1 MSNHLLTD
9 IRMHEKLT
17 NQQNKHW
24 ELEFQDGTLVV
35 QGAELND
42 LPDGFQFDHRIQA
55 LRGRADLYPWVVY
68 RAIERKI
75 SYQDNARRWIDLEG
89 AHHVERTPRDYQREA
104 VVSWIQNNRRGS
116 IVLPT
121 GSGKTFVAELC
132 IAQTMRPTMVIAP
145 TLDLVGQW
153 YDRLKIAFQ
162 QEIGVLG
169 GGCHEILP
177 LTVSTYDSAHLH
189 LGKYGNR
196 FCLLIFDEVHH
207 LPAPAYLDSTRNA
220 LAPFRLGLTATLERE
235 DGREALLQE
244 AIGPV
249 VYRKEITELSG
260 SFLASYET
268 VKISIELKE
277 KEKKEYEEARKEY
290 TDFLRQKQIT
300 MGGYGGWNNFIR
312 VAARSSQGRS
322 AFQAYLKSKQLAQSA
337 QGKIECLERLIHRH
351 KGAKMIIFTN
361 DNSTAYKISKLFLL
375 PCITHQTNVKERRE
389 LLGAFAEGRLPIMVT
404 SRVLNE
410 GVDIPAAEIAV
421 VLSGTGTVREH
432 VQRLG
437 RILRPMKGKQAILYE
452 LVAQDTA
459 EEYTSQRRRRHD
471 AYK

>member
-1 MSNHLLTD
+1 MP
-9 IRMHEKLT
+9 EKLT
-17 NQQNKHW
+17 NQHAQKW
-24 ELEFQDGTLVV
+24 ELEFQDGTLIV
-35 QGAELND
+35 QGARLED
-42 LPDGFQFDHRIQA
+42 LPAGFQFDHRIQA

-68 RAIERKI
+68 QAIQQQVEYVDR
-75 SYQDNARRWIDLEG
+75 ARRWRELEG
-89 AHHVERTPRDYQREA
+89 EHHVERTPRDYQREA
-104 VVSWIQNNRRGS
+104 VVSWIQNNRRGA
-116 IVLPT
+116 IILPT

-153 YDRLKIAFQ
+153 YDRLRVAFQ
-162 QEIGVLG
+162 QEVGILG
-169 GGCHEILP
+169 GGCHDIRP

-189 LGKYGNR
+189 LGKYGDR

-207 LPAPAYLDSTRNA
+207 LPAPAYLEATRSS

-235 DGREALLQE
+235 DGREKLLQN

-268 VKISIELKE
+268 IKISVELKE
-277 KEKKEYEEARKEY
+277 KEKAEYESARKEY
-290 TDFLRQKQIT
+290 TDFLRQKKIA
-300 MGGYGGWNNFIR
+300 MGGYGGWNQFIR
-312 VAARSSQGRS
+312 IAARSAQGRS
-322 AFQAYLKSKQLAQSA
+322 AFQSYLRSKQLAQSA

-351 KGAKMIIFTN
+351 KEAKTIIFTN
-361 DNSTAYKISKLFLL
+361 DNSTAYRISKLFLL

-389 LLGAFAEGRLPIMVT
+389 LLGAFAEGRLPILVT

-410 GVDIPAAEIAV
+410 GVDIPAAEIAI

-452 LVAQDTA
+452 LVAKDTA

-471 AYK
+471 AYR

>member
-1 MSNHLLTD
+1 MS
-9 IRMHEKLT
+9 
-17 NQQNKHW
+17 W

-35 QGAELND
+35 QGAKLED
-42 LPDGFQFDHRIQA
+42 LPAGFKYDHRIQA
-55 LRGRADLYPWVVY
+55 PRASADLYPRVIY
-68 RAIERKI
+68 RAIERGI
-75 SYQDNARRWIDLEG
+75 SYIDNARKWTDLAG
-89 AHHVERTPRDYQREA
+89 SHHVERTPREYQKEA
-104 VVSWIQNNRRGS
+104 VNSWLQNNLRGS
-116 IVLPT
+116 IILPT

-132 IAQTMRPTMVIAP
+132 IAKTMRPTMVIAP

-153 YDRLKIAFQ
+153 YDRLRIAFQ
-162 QEIGVLG
+162 QDVGILG
-169 GGCHEILP
+169 GGCHDIRP

-207 LPAPAYLDSTRNA
+207 LPAPAYLESTRNS

-235 DGREALLQE
+235 DGREGLLE
-244 AIGPV
+244 DAIGPV
-249 VYRKEITELSG
+249 VYRKGIKELAG
-260 SFLASYET
+260 SFLADYET
-268 VKISIELKE
+268 IKILIELKE
-277 KEKKEYEEARKEY
+277 HEKAEYESVRQEY
-290 TDFLRQKQIT
+290 TDFLRQKEIS
-300 MGGYGGWNNFIR
+300 MGGYGGWNQFIR
-312 VAARSSQGRS
+312 VAARSAQGRS
-322 AFQAYLKSKQLAQSA
+322 AFKAYLRSKQLAQSA
-337 QGKIECLERLIHRH
+337 QGKIECLEKLIHRH
-351 KGAKMIIFTN
+351 KETKMIIFTN
-361 DNSTAYKISKLFLL
+361 DNSTAYRISKQFLL

-389 LLGAFAEGRLPIMVT
+389 LLLAFSDGRLPVLVT

-437 RILRPMKGKQAILYE
+437 RILRPMKGKQAVLYE
-452 LVAQDTA
+452 LVAKDTA